1 MAENTVVH
9 IFNSLSED
17 VKKTLKD
24 LANAVKV
31 ELAEEPAPAATEYYE
46 VPLQDGTVLKVG
58 GEVAVGSEVLVVTPE
73 GELPAPEGEH
83 TLADGSILVVKKEG
97 EKSVIAEVKPAEEM
111 KEEPKQTDVSMEAIK
126 SLEAKFSALETENAN
141 LKNEIE
147 KLKLSVSKTKVQLS
161 KAVEVVEAMA
171 AVPTDVPAKAPE
183 TIKVNKKAEAIS
195 RIFGK

>member
-111 KEEPKQTDVSMEAIK
+111 KAEPQDAQVSMEAIK

-171 AVPTDVPAKAPE
+171 AVPTDVPAKTPE
-183 TIKVNKKAEAIS
+183 TIKVNKKEEAIK